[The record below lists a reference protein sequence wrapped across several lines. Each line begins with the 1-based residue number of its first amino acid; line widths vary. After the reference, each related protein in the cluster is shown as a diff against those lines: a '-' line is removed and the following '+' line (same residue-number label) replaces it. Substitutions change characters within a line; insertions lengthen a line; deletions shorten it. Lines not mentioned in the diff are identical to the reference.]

1 VIRSMFLSSG
11 ARAIGLPVTAV
22 AAALTTFLIVDE
34 RGAAAYGY
42 VMLLG
47 LLFQLIP
54 FADLGMGAAVT
65 TAVAVQDRSEV
76 DRSHAADVVR
86 AAFWM
91 LVCSSVVL
99 VIAALTLTA
108 FDAWGGALQIPG
120 ALTSQAPFALVT
132 AFVPFAISLPLGI
145 GQRILLGQG
154 KNHYV
159 NLIAVLGP
167 VAALA
172 TTWLLLRA
180 DLASMYLAMATPLG
194 VMVVAAICFATA
206 LRTSGLEVREILSP
220 RRIRRD
226 IIAQVWRSAGPMLV
240 IMITVPIALQSDR
253 IILAHVGTGQDV
265 ASYSVAAQ
273 FYTPT
278 FSLIS
283 TAAVALW
290 PIFAQETSQA
300 LRQWKRAVAALAV
313 VGGIAALCY
322 GVLIQPVA
330 DLLTSAKAP
339 VDLSLAVA
347 FAVLILVMALH
358 QPSAMFLTTADGLRF
373 QAICSA
379 LMVVVNIPLSLYLAH
394 QMGSAGP
401 VWGSI
406 ISTAAFQLIP
416 AAIRAARVARNRE
429 IEMAGRA

>member
-1 VIRSMFLSSG
+1 MFLSSG

-22 AAALTTFLIVDE
+22 AAALTTFLIVGE

-65 TAVAVQDRSEV
+65 TAVAVSDRSEA
-76 DRSHAADVVR
+76 DRAHAAEIVR

-99 VIAALTLTA
+99 ILVAAVLTA
-108 FDAWGGALQIPG
+108 LNVWGAALQIPLS
-120 ALTSQAPFALVT
+120 LTSPAPLALIA
-132 AFVPFAISLPLGI
+132 AFVPFAVSLPLGI
-145 GQRILLGQG
+145 GQRILLGRG

-172 TTWLLLRA
+172 TVWLLLRT
-180 DLASMYLAMATPLG
+180 DVASMYLAIATPLG
-194 VMVVAAICFATA
+194 VLVVAAICFAVSF
-206 LRTSGLEVREILSP
+206 RTSGLDLRGLLSP
-220 RRIRRD
+220 RSIRRD
-226 IIAQVWRSAGPMLV
+226 IVAQVWRSAGPML
-240 IMITVPIALQSDR
+240 IISITVPIALQSDR
-253 IILAHVGTGQDV
+253 IILAHVGSGHDV

-290 PIFAQETSQA
+290 PIFAQETENA
-300 LRQWKRAVAALAV
+300 VRQWRRALLALAA
-313 VGGIAALCY
+313 VGGVAGISY
-322 GVLIQPVA
+322 GLLIRPVA
-330 DLLTSAKAP
+330 DLLTSAKVP
-339 VDLSLAVA
+339 VDASLALA
-347 FAVLILVMALH
+347 FALLILVMALH
-358 QPSAMFLTTADGLRF
+358 QPSAMLLTSADGLRF
-373 QAICSA
+373 QALCA
-379 LMVVVNIPLSLYLAH
+379 GAMVIVNIPLSLYLASRL
-394 QMGSAGP
+394 GPAGP

-406 ISTAAFQLIP
+406 VATALFQLVP
-416 AAIRAARVARNRE
+416 ATVRAARVARKRE
-429 IEMAGRA
+429 IDGVVES